1 MRILSEKTHKEYE
14 SVEECL
20 AAEKEFDEAQAK
32 VKAEL
37 EQKSKIK
44 KQKAEEIEQA
54 YKKLIDAND
63 NFVKLKNAFI
73 DEYGYFHMT
82 YRNKSAIPTVND
94 IFDILCNLW

>member
-20 AAEKEFDEAQAK
+20 AAEKEFDESQAK
-32 VKAEL
+32 TKAEL

-73 DEYGYFHMT
+73 KYVKLGVF
-82 YRNKSAIPTVND
+82 
-94 IFDILCNLW
+94 CNEKRYERMG